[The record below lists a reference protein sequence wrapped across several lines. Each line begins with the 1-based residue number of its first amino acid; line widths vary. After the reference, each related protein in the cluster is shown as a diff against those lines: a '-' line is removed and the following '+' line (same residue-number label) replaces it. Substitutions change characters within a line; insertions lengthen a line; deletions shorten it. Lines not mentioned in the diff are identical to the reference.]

1 MAALNRRNLLL
12 GAALIITLGLV
23 VWVDGQEPQGEGAA
37 DPAVAQVPV
46 QAPVQA
52 EVAPVQRAA
61 SINDA
66 MARSAVSSPMAL
78 DWAILAGREA
88 VADPSDDDADL
99 FKSHTWYVPPPP
111 KPAAPPSPPPKPVAP
126 PAPFAYLGKIEDT
139 PQGTVLILSANNKVY
154 TVAIG
159 ETLDKTWRIDS
170 EDANNVRFTYLP
182 LGLQQTLSKS
192 TKPVGSRPNET
203 NKTENL
209 GTAS

>member
-12 GAALIITLGLV
+12 GAALIITMGMV
-23 VWVDGQEPQGEGAA
+23 VWVDGQEQQGEGTAN
-37 DPAVAQVPV
+37 PAPV
-46 QAPVQA
+46 QALVQA

-61 SINDA
+61 SSDDA
-66 MARSAVSSPMAL
+66 TARSAVSSPMAL

-88 VADPSDDDADL
+88 VADPSDDGADL

-111 KPAAPPSPPPKPVAP
+111 KPAAQPSPPPKPVAP

-139 PQGTVLILSANNKVY
+139 PQGTVLILSASNKVY
-154 TVAIG
+154 TVVIG

-170 EDANNVRFTYLP
+170 EDANSVRFTYLP
-182 LGLQQTLSKS
+182 FGLQQTLSKS
-192 TKPVGSRPNET
+192 AKPVGSRPNET
-203 NKTENL
+203 NKTENR